1 MMLRT
6 VAKVLR
12 VLNSET
18 DPSQISLALC
28 FASVAGLTPLWS
40 LHNILVLL
48 LVLLLRVNLSTFL
61 LGLVFF
67 SGFAYLL
74 DPLFHR
80 LGLAVLTAGSLEGLW
95 TALYNSTLWRLEQF
109 NNSVVMGSLVFSL
122 IAFLPL
128 YLATNVAI
136 LRYRAHILA
145 WIQKT
150 RLMQFIR
157 ASKLYQAYQS
167 VAHAGGNV

>member
-12 VLNSET
+12 VFNSET

-28 FASVAGLTPLWS
+28 FACVAGLTPLWS

-67 SGFAYLL
+67 SGLAYLL

-80 LGLAVLTAGSLEGLW
+80 IGLAVLTAGSLEGLW
-95 TALYNSTLWRLEQF
+95 TSLYNSTLWRLEQF

-122 IAFLPL
+122 LAFLPL

-145 WIQKT
+145 WVQKT
-150 RLMQFIR
+150 RLMQFFK
-157 ASKLYQAYQS
+157 ASRLYHAYQS
-167 VAHAGGNV
+167 IAGIGGGA